1 MFWVWEHSIFFPYKF
16 MEVTSLLYVILA
28 YEEFYRTV
36 LLSDG
41 VVLVVVGGICTLF
54 GYLLTNYFSINILS

>member
-1 MFWVWEHSIFFPYKF
+1 